1 MCLISFIIHG
11 LFQLSFPPPKTFLL
25 TLTLSD
31 LVPGSSNVKRET
43 GYTTV
48 LNALIAAI
56 KASSPRYAALLQLAA
71 DKAGWPSPRPHD
83 VRGTSLCTDPLA
95 PSRRKWKPTSWP
107 ATATPQAWANRLC
120 RRSYRRWGMHC
131 LRSLASGSGLCHCK
145 LERDPFCPAVPRGTP
160 MGPCHLP
167 AKGP

>member
-25 TLTLSD
+25 TLTLSA

-71 DKAGWPSPRPHD
+71 DKASW
-83 VRGTSLCTDPLA
+83 GTPLPAGRA
-95 PSRRKWKPTSWP
+95 PGIAMQKSFDSIEAQVETHIVASNSHP
-107 ATATPQAWANRLC
+107 A
-120 RRSYRRWGMHC
+120 GV
-131 LRSLASGSGLCHCK
+131 G
-145 LERDPFCPAVPRGTP
+145 EPAVPPIVPTLGNALFALTGKRQRA
-160 MGPCHLP
+160 LP
-167 AKGP
+167 LQA